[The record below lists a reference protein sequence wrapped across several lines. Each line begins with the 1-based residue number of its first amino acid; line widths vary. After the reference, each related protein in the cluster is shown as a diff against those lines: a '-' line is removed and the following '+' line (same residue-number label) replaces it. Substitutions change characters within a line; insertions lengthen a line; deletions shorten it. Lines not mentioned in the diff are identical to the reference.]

1 MNKDEFP
8 SPENGRHA
16 APELEREA
24 FKAWAD
30 DMGLDTH
37 NPEGFAYDVDSRTAY
52 AWAAWQAR
60 ASAQAPVVPPT
71 DAQICTLLAEHGIG
85 WGGFDNHTGNTVKAH
100 APTDEEAMDHYLPFA
115 RALLK
120 SANPPAQVTERQ
132 LQVLHGLPM
141 LLDHLGETEAAEVLS
156 ALLAAHLQ
164 ARTQDLTGKNASRS
178 DSAESDAQ
186 AAERAAGIEFC
197 AKWHDRKAW
206 EHRAAGRTVNDL
218 FHHTAAAE
226 LRALLLAPEDQN
238 HSVAAGMHP
247 PKPNEGTVWVHES
260 HIDFATANAA
270 LAKVET
276 NAAYHLHGDGTRSYL
291 VSIHS
296 LVAAGVSLPSE
307 ANGLSGGQS

>member
-1 MNKDEFP
+1 MKLTPLKSVICYVSDVGSTHFKPAEDYVKLADAIAYADDRAS

-16 APELEREA
+16 APELEAVAWRYRRYDTEEKAHSDIWNLTSSREEMEVHKHYNA
-24 FKAWAD
+24 IVEP
-30 DMGLDTH
+30 L
-37 NPEGFAYDVDSRTAY
+37 Y
-52 AWAAWQAR
+52 A
-60 ASAQAPVVPPT
+60 AQAPVVPPT
-71 DAQICTLLAEHGIG
+71 DERIMRIVLQATGWSYDGSDFRVGPAHGDTSVVSSEDILLA
-85 WGGFDNHTGNTVKAH
+85 
-100 APTDEEAMDHYLPFA
+100 A
-115 RALLK
+115 R
-120 SANPPAQVTERQ
+120 
-132 LQVLHGLPM
+132 
-141 LLDHLGETEAAEVLS
+141 

-164 ARTQDLTGKNASRS
+164 ARTQDLTGKNACRS